1 MNVSI
6 EKKKIIKF
14 GVIIGVAILIF
25 SAGFGVGYGT
35 QFRRIKSDSSGIEQR
50 IDNTN
55 STANSERATIES
67 GISSLNGAVNF
78 NELTGVYI
86 DGATVYNSQLQSEID
101 HLTAITKDYQ
111 ESLQLANSTIN
122 DLFDL
127 SIKRAELDEEFINSI
142 IGVLGL
148 SEQSVGEQ

>member
-14 GVIIGVAILIF
+14 GVIIGITILIF

-50 IDNTN
+50 IDNTS

-67 GISSLNGAVNF
+67 GISNLNSAVNF
-78 NELTGVYI
+78 NELAGTYV
-86 DGATVYNSQLQSEID
+86 DGASVYNSQLQSEID

>member
-6 EKKKIIKF
+6 DKKKIVKY
-14 GVIIGVAILIF
+14 GIIVGAALLIF
-25 SAGFGVGYGT
+25 AAGFGIGYGT
-35 QFRRIKSDSSGIEQR
+35 RFKRIKSDSSGIEQR
-50 IDNTN
+50 IDNIECTG
-55 STANSERATIES
+55 NSERTTIES
-67 GISSLNGAVNF
+67 GISNLNGAINF

-86 DGATVYNSQLQSEID
+86 NGATIYNSQLQSEID

-148 SEQSVGEQ
+148 SEQSTGEQ

>member
-6 EKKKIIKF
+6 KKEKIIKY
-14 GVIIGVAILIF
+14 GIIVGLTIF
-25 SAGFGVGYGT
+25 IFTAGFGVGYGT
-35 QFRRIKSDSSGIEQR
+35 QFRRIKSDCSGIEQR

-55 STANSERATIES
+55 STANSERATIED
-67 GISSLNGAVNF
+67 GISNLNGAINF
-78 NELTGVYI
+78 NELTGVCI
-86 DGATVYNSQLQSEID
+86 DGASVYNSQLQSEID
-101 HLTAITKDYQ
+101 RLTAITKDYQ

-127 SIKRAELDEEFINSI
+127 SIKRAELDEQFINSV

-148 SEQSVGEQ
+148 SEQSAGEQ

>member
-6 EKKKIIKF
+6 KKEKIIKY
-14 GVIIGVAILIF
+14 GIIVGITIF
-25 SAGFGVGYGT
+25 IFAAGFGVGYGT

-55 STANSERATIES
+55 STANSERATIED
-67 GISSLNGAVNF
+67 GISNLNGAINF

-86 DGATVYNSQLQSEID
+86 DGAAVYNSQLQSEID

-127 SIKRAELDEEFINSI
+127 SIKRAELDEQFINSV

-148 SEQSVGEQ
+148 SEQSTGEQ

>member
-6 EKKKIIKF
+6 NKKKIFKY
-14 GVIIGVAILIF
+14 VIIACVSILIF
-25 SAGFGVGYGT
+25 TVGFYIGYGT
-35 QFRRIKSDSSGIEQR
+35 KFGRIKSNSSGIEQR
-50 IDNTN
+50 IDNTD
-55 STANSERATIES
+55 SAADSERVAIES
-67 GISSLNGAVNF
+67 GINNLNSAVNF
-78 NELTGVYI
+78 NELTGIYI
-86 DGATVYNSQLQSEID
+86 DGATIYNSQLQSEID

-142 IGVLGL
+142 IRVLGL
-148 SEQSVGEQ
+148 SEEGDGEQ

>member
-50 IDNTN
+50 IDNTS

-67 GISSLNGAVNF
+67 GISNLNSAVNF
-78 NELTGVYI
+78 NELAGTYV
-86 DGATVYNSQLQSEID
+86 DGASVYNSQLQSEID

-148 SEQSVGEQ
+148 SEQSTGEQ

>member
-6 EKKKIIKF
+6 NKKKIVKY
-14 GVIIGVAILIF
+14 VIITCASILIF
-25 SAGFGVGYGT
+25 TIGFCIGYGAK
-35 QFRRIKSDSSGIEQR
+35 FGRIKSNSSGIEQR
-50 IDNTN
+50 IDNTD
-55 STANSERATIES
+55 SAADSERTAIES
-67 GISSLNGAVNF
+67 GINNLNSAVNF
-78 NELTGVYI
+78 NELIGIYI
-86 DGATVYNSQLQSEID
+86 DGATIYNSQLQSEID

-142 IGVLGL
+142 IRVLGL
-148 SEQSVGEQ
+148 SEEGDGEQ

>member
-25 SAGFGVGYGT
+25 SAGFGIGYGT

-50 IDNTN
+50 IDNTS

-67 GISSLNGAVNF
+67 GISNLNSAVNF
-78 NELTGVYI
+78 NELAGTYV
-86 DGATVYNSQLQSEID
+86 DGASVHNSQLQSEID

-127 SIKRAELDEEFINSI
+127 SIKRAELDEEFINSV

-148 SEQSVGEQ
+148 SEQSTGEQ